1 MFLRST
7 KYQLLIF
14 AHFQR
19 LPSWEPT
26 SSPKERKS
34 PRRTQKVDFT
44 STWLRSLRLVMFVSK
59 TMIKVSSRPSHL
71 NRVKHAEQSLFR
83 QNWYNWASASLQYT
97 ANNTQAGVFT
107 CMCVCVSIPIPTDV
121 ESVMNSIVSLLLILD
136 AEKQEALIESLCE
149 KLVKFREGERPSL
162 RMQLWVIFWT
172 FCLRKSHTRVL
183 SRYQKLK

>member
-107 CMCVCVSIPIPTDV
+107 CMCVCVSPSPSPQMWRVWWTASYRCCWSWTQRSKKLSSRVCARNWSSSVKERDLPSGCNC
-121 ESVMNSIVSLLLILD
+121 ESFSELF
-136 AEKQEALIESLCE
+136 AY
-149 KLVKFREGERPSL
+149 G
-162 RMQLWVIFWT
+162 
-172 FCLRKSHTRVL
+172 SHTLVFL
-183 SRYQKLK
+183 AATKS